1 MVVWFTGKPR
11 FKANMWPTGFS
22 NAVFFLGGHFFE
34 RLPGRWKSNGWD
46 RRCFLFI
53 QIAWWIYPGGR
64 VIHRPWSR
72 QNVERDL
79 GCFQV
84 LGTKKKDFSQMLMV
98 QNFRFFLHHFN
109 CSEKTL
115 TTTFDYLR
123 VCLIHRR
130 WSSLDIWTINT
141 QVLRKIPVE
150 YTIITVLDPKG
161 IVVFPKKPDFEDEF
175 AMGKV
180 LGIPPDHW
188 MFIETSNIEVHPCY
202 MWFWPPPLVNVV
214 FDDVEKN
221 TLCGFSRCPICLFF
235 RSVFRSCNTWWYQQ
249 PRVRGSWSPHW
260 KKFMNFHFNQS
271 PPSLSGKLIG
281 KNMSWKNISL

>member
-1 MVVWFTGKPR
+1 MKVQWLRPEVLPFHSNCLMDLSGRPGSPPALITSKRGEGPGFFSGAWNQKKRFFTDVDG
-11 FKANMWPTGFS
+11 S
-22 NAVFFLGGHFFE
+22 E
-34 RLPGRWKSNGWD
+34 
-46 RRCFLFI
+46 
-53 QIAWWIYPGGR
+53 
-64 VIHRPWSR
+64 
-72 QNVERDL
+72 
-79 GCFQV
+79 FQV
-84 LGTKKKDFSQMLMV
+84 
-98 QNFRFFLHHFN
+98 FLHHFN

-260 KKFMNFHFNQS
+260 KRFMNFHFNQS